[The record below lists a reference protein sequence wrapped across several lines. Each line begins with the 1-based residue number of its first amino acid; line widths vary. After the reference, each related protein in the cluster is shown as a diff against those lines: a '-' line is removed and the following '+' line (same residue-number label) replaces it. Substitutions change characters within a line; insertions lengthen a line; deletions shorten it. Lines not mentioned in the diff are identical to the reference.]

1 MYRYLKQCLLWPR
14 MKVNIAKYLTFI
26 GVCQQVMVE
35 HKRPAI
41 FFEVSRDSRVE
52 MGAYHYEFCGWF
64 TSHSSG

>member
-1 MYRYLKQCLLWPR
+1 